1 MSEEITAVIEILKK
15 GGTILYPT
23 DTIWGLG
30 CDATDP
36 KAIERV
42 KKIKR
47 RSVEK
52 SFILLLGAKEQ
63 LPKYVENVPDI
74 AFDLI
79 QSYDNPL
86 TIIYPKAKNLPPDAY
101 ADDGSVAIRIVKHH
115 FCTELLSIFKKPII
129 SSSANITGEPA
140 PLSFNKIS
148 TLIINEVDYAV
159 SQYHDE
165 INCFKAST
173 LIKINDDGLFEVLRD

>member
-1 MSEEITAVIEILKK
+1 MTEEIATVIEILKK

-30 CDATDP
+30 CDATNP
-36 KAIERV
+36 KAIDRV

-47 RSVEK
+47 RAVEK
-52 SFILLLGAKEQ
+52 NFILLLGNKEQ
-63 LPKYVENVPDI
+63 LLDYVENVPDI

-86 TIIYPKAKNLPPDAY
+86 TIIYPKAKNLPEAAY

-115 FCTELLSIFKKPII
+115 FCTELLSIFRKPII
-129 SSSANITGEPA
+129 SSSANISGESA

-148 TLIINEVDYAV
+148 PHIIEEVDYAV
-159 SQYHDE
+159 SLYHDE
-165 INCFKAST
+165 INCYKAST
-173 LIKINDDGLFEVLRD
+173 LIKIDDHGLFEVIRD